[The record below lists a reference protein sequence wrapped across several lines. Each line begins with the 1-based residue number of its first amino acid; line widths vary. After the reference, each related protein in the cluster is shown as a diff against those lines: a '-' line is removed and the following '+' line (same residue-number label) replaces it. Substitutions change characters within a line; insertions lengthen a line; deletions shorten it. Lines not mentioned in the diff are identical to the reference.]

1 MPEKYEV
8 TDRFMRMHPH
18 LFQKTILLAAI
29 RSRNFYLQMKKRLC
43 PMEESRKSR
52 RPDFH
57 SLEFNKIYGLVSDY
71 WDMME
76 SVLTPGQD
84 YQMGFNDVEEML
96 LSEVNHS
103 RLDKEEAIKLSKVME
118 IDMQLFEFAPEALA
132 RMHQHPMVSAWLEKR
147 AATNMIEFAFNQ
159 RMIKPMTLEE
169 IVQQAN
175 AAKASLIGESNK
187 MIRGADIIFGTTGS
201 SLPFPTDI
209 PLVNEAT
216 AGGLRPRTT
225 TLVAGIN
232 GGGKTILAMQ
242 WAKHFALNGANVVV
256 FTTEQPPDQL
266 ITRMICNHL
275 QVGFDRFTQVGLTST
290 VPLDQRRH
298 LAQQFNVVP
307 EDVMHEHYDK
317 IVEFYNMIWP
327 RLFFIDWSGSSMAV
341 YKDFD
346 AEMERITATGWDP
359 DVVIFD
365 WIGGGI
371 DSPRGGKGGVGLD
384 IRLLYKEAIETI
396 IAHGKRTNRVMI
408 AMAQLNKK
416 DVGPSKKAVVM
427 SDLAECKS
435 MTDNVTAFVGLSA
448 LREKSDSTKDEN
460 RLKPTLLL
468 KQYLNLD
475 KSRFGTGGLV
485 PVEAAFRIQAFRPW
499 GSAPKHL

>member
-8 TDRFMRMHPH
+8 TDRSLRMHPH
-18 LFQKTILLAAI
+18 LFQKTVLLAAI
-29 RSRNFYLQMKKRLC
+29 RSRNFYRHMKTKLC
-43 PMEESRKSR
+43 PHEEARKSR
-52 RPDFH
+52 RPDFQ
-57 SLEFNKIYGLVSDY
+57 SLEFNKIYGLVADY

-76 SVLTPGQD
+76 STLDPARD

-103 RLDKEEAIKLSKVME
+103 RMSQEDALALSKAME
-118 IDMQLFEFAPEALA
+118 IDMQLFEFSQDALA
-132 RMHQHPMVSAWLEKR
+132 RMHQNPILLGWLQKR
-147 AATNMIEFAFNQ
+147 AAANTIELAFNR
-159 RMIKPMTLEE
+159 RMIKAMSLDELIQHATAIKATL
-169 IVQQAN
+169 V
-175 AAKASLIGESNK
+175 GDSNK
-187 MIRGADIIFGTTGS
+187 LVRGADLIFGTTGS

-216 AGGLRPRTT
+216 AGGLRPKTT

-242 WAKHFALNGANVVV
+242 WAKHFALSGANVVI

-266 ITRMICNHL
+266 IARMICNHL
-275 QVGFDRFTQVGLTST
+275 QVGFDRFTKVGATST
-290 VPLDQRRH
+290 LPLHERRTSM
-298 LAQQFNVVP
+298 QQFSIVP

-317 IVEFYNMIWP
+317 IVEFYNLIWP
-327 RLFFIDWSGSSMAV
+327 RLFFVDWSASSMAV

-346 AEMERITATGWDP
+346 AEMERIVATGWDP

-371 DSPRGGKGGVGLD
+371 DSPRGEKGGGALD

-396 IAHGKRTNRVMI
+396 ISHGKRTSRVMI

-435 MTDNVTAFVGLSA
+435 MTDNVTAFVGISA

-475 KSRFGTGGLV
+475 KSRFGTGGMV